1 MAAGTGTIEVR
12 PMTASDAVAVHAIGD
27 RYMRAMQG
35 RPMAVGP
42 ESLADQLTWPGRNLE
57 LDVPVVLLDGR
68 IVAFGSS
75 WTAPPYNEI
84 PFGAGIDLT
93 LDGPVETRV
102 RQTLVECALAAA
114 RHYDAVGAPDPDRH
128 ACFTILERDTAMA
141 AVVEAYGYRFAREVL
156 LMEIDQRTTA
166 VAEPSWPSAVRVRP
180 LTVQDAAAVG
190 ELLRDAFSE
199 HQGDNDYSD
208 DQVAASL
215 SEPAARLDLSLL
227 VEDDQGAA
235 AVIVSDT
242 QTDGGYVGVL
252 GVRERARGQ
261 GLGTALLQHV
271 FRGFAAEGRPVV
283 RLHVEQENTTGAVRL
298 YEAAGM
304 HRRSAT
310 QVWTRPL
317 PF

>member
-1 MAAGTGTIEVR
+1 
-12 PMTASDAVAVHAIGD
+12 MTASDAVAVHAIGD

-166 VAEPSWPSAVRVRP
+166 VAEPSWPAAVRVRP

>member
-1 MAAGTGTIEVR
+1 
-12 PMTASDAVAVHAIGD
+12 MTASDAVAVHAIGD

-84 PFGAGIDLT
+84 PFGTGIDLA
-93 LDGPVETRV
+93 LDGPVATRV
-102 RQTLVECALAAA
+102 RRTLVECALAAA

-199 HQGDNDYSD
+199 HQGDNDHSD

-261 GLGTALLQHV
+261 GLGTALLQQV